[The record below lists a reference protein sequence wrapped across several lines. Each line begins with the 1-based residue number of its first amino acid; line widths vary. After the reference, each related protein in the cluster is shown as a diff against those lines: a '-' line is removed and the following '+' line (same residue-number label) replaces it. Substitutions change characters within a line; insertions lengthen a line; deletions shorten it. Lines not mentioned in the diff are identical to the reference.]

1 MRKVAGIDCG
11 TNSIRLILAEGEDGE
26 IFRSTKT
33 MKVIRLGQNLDATGQ
48 ISEAAL
54 QRAFAATREYAQKI
68 ADFGAE
74 KVRFVATSA
83 SRDAKNAEVFAGG
96 IKQILG
102 QAPEVIPGSLEAS
115 LSFQGAL
122 SGNVPPL
129 PALIV
134 DIGGGS
140 TEFILGDEQEQKCLS
155 TPMGSVRFTE
165 RYFPGED
172 GIDLSS
178 PANARASEQ
187 ARKLIAQADAAVSL
201 KNTKTLVGVAGTSNT
216 VMAMALGLSYDDQ
229 QALDSAVLSCEEM
242 IAACEKMATMTVA
255 ERARLPYMPSGRE
268 DVIGA
273 GALIW
278 KEIVA
283 AVADAS
289 GISQVRCSSRDIL
302 DGIALSLL

>member
-11 TNSIRLILAEGEDGE
+11 TNSIRLILAEGEDGK

-33 MKVIRLGQNLDATGQ
+33 MKVIRLGENLDATGQ

-54 QRAFAATREYAQKI
+54 QRAFAATQEYAKKI

-83 SRDAKNAEVFAGG
+83 SRDAKNAEVFVGG

-102 QAPEVIPGSLEAS
+102 QSPQVIPGSVEAS

-172 GIDLSS
+172 GIDLAS

-187 ARKLIAQADAAVSL
+187 ARKLIAKA
-201 KNTKTLVGVAGTSNT
+201 LVGVAGTSNT
-216 VMAMALGLSYDDQ
+216 VMAMALGLSYDNQ